1 METVSPIKIRIVGVV
16 LLAIV
21 IGMIAAHAF
30 ASKVDKPYFDNSANA
45 MVGAGLMMTGIFVVL
60 GFGLTFAYFG

>member
-1 METVSPIKIRIVGVV
+1 MV